1 MTGHKEEIGSMLR
14 AARQAAGLSLQQ
26 IAGEIRIRPIYLQAI
41 EAGQFELL
49 PALPQTV
56 GFTRAYAK
64 HLHVDVEAPLS
75 RLGEEVHR
83 DIESRVYSEPE
94 PLWTVSPRRVGYVGI
109 GAVAAVVLLALAVI
123 DFGTEPSQIASA
135 VGPEWGAAEEP
146 VSSSPVASAQAGN
159 TVVMKRVPAR
169 PASAPVTAALVSRPA
184 ASAPV
189 AVGEAAYRPET
200 VAAGASSSVD
210 GLIAAVPA
218 EEAMPAGAG
227 ESAGQADRRFVTGSV
242 YFRAKP
248 GNDGAEIGVLD
259 ACEPVVFLGTDATDY
274 WREVRRAD
282 GTSGWVF
289 RDYVAGDKP
298 AACS

>member
-1 MTGHKEEIGSMLR
+1 MSITGAEMTGHKEEIGSTLR

-109 GAVAAVVLLALAVI
+109 GAVVGALLLGLAVF
-123 DFGTEPSQIASA
+123 DFGSPPEQIASVSA
-135 VGPEWGAAEEP
+135 PQFAPVQAP
-146 VSSSPVASAQAGN
+146 VSSSPVASALAGN
-159 TVVMKRVPAR
+159 TLLLPREQVQSPV
-169 PASAPVTAALVSRPA
+169 APVTAALASRPA
-184 ASAPV
+184 V
-189 AVGEAAYRPET
+189 PET
-200 VAAGASSSVD
+200 AVSSEAPASGNAISSVD
-210 GLIAAVPA
+210 GSNAPAAT
-218 EEAMPAGAG
+218 EAMTGAG
-227 ESAGQADRRFVTGSV
+227 EASARFVTGSV
-242 YFRAKP
+242 YFRAEP
-248 GNDGAEIGVLD
+248 DNAGAEIGVLD
-259 ACEPVVFLGTDATDY
+259 ACERVVLLGTDATDY
-274 WREVRRAD
+274 WHEVRRAD

-289 RDYVAGDKP
+289 RNYVAGDKP